1 MLALFAPSARPEGT
15 MEVTISPKRN
25 LQKVFEE
32 AASLERRLEFH
43 GPDPIRLDSRHFIRE
58 IAADHVVFN
67 LLGDDILVI
76 PFHAIVNVRM
86 TPTTLQVRYR

>member
-1 MLALFAPSARPEGT
+1 
-15 MEVTISPKRN
+15 MEVTINLKRTM
-25 LQKVFEE
+25 QKVFEE
-32 AASLERRLEFH
+32 AAQLERRLEFL
-43 GPDPIRLDSRHFIRE
+43 GPDQIRLDSRHQIKE

-76 PFHAIVNVRM
+76 PFSSMVNVRL